1 MLEKVFQECDLNEQ
15 KQKVSTFVLIYL
27 GLGVF
32 ALLAN
37 IVQVKKFISIQFHRD
52 ISLSWLI

>member
-52 ISLSWLI
+52 ISLSCLI

>member
-52 ISLSWLI
+52 ISLS